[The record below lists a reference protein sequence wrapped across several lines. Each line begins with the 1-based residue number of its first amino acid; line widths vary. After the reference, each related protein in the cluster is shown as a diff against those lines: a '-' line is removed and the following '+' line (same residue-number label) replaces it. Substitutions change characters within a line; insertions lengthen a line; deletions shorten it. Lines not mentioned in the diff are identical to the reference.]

1 MSRVLFRII
10 SVPVFLTFWFFPLSL
25 AADSLPDWALSGD
38 KIVEAEGRGIVIRS
52 NPSGARVFID
62 GIRRGETPLR
72 LENLRPGQYFFRLE
86 KDGYTSRR
94 FRVVA
99 RQGSVLDITIE
110 LEEARG
116 KVLVRVSA
124 DPEAPGPEELP
135 FHPLIAVDG
144 ESGADEAQGLFTL
157 PVGLRIVRVK
167 AFGWEDVSSQVYV
180 EEGVV
185 RTLDLVLKPA
195 VFRIM
200 NAALRRPRF
209 NPGNPGSLGTTELN
223 FEVSAPGMGSF
234 SVYDSLGEL
243 IFVRELGPFTGW
255 SQSAVWDGRDRWG
268 AALPDGEYSLVLK
281 LRSLPVKGSGSL
293 EETFA
298 FIAELDSSRDIRPMT
313 LFSAKAGLLFAPVV
327 SLLPPGSFQIEG
339 GLLFGSPPYT
349 GKPWGSL
356 PFAAGFRVS
365 PLERLEISAALNMV
379 PLSGESVRTAAG
391 GAVKWALFKPAGG
404 FPGFAAGAVFSWAEK
419 TATAPFG
426 MGSGIELFFPVQLDL
441 RAPFSFLLIPACIWT
456 GDNGFPWD
464 PAPRLLLSGGFLA
477 RLTYATTGFS
487 VRCEYPLGG
496 EGPRSPSFMICGE
509 IKIFPPPSSLVFS
522 ALGGVWAR
530 GSSFGGFGGIGIGL
544 IN

>member
-10 SVPVFLTFWFFPLSL
+10 SVSVFLGFWVFPLNL
-25 AADSLPDWALSGD
+25 AADSLPGWAVPGD

-52 NPSGARVFID
+52 SPSGARVLVD
-62 GIRRGETPLR
+62 GIQRGQTPLR

-86 KDGYTSRR
+86 KDGYTARR
-94 FRVVA
+94 FRAVV

-124 DPEAPGPEELP
+124 APEAPGPEALP
-135 FHPLIAVDG
+135 FHPHITVDG
-144 ESGADEAQGLFTL
+144 ESGADEVQGLFTL
-157 PVGLRIVRVK
+157 PVGLRTVRVK
-167 AFGWEDVSSQVYV
+167 AFGWEDVSSQVYI
-180 EEGVV
+180 EEGAV

-200 NAALRRPRF
+200 SASLRRPRF

-223 FEVSAPGMGSF
+223 FEVSAPGIGSF
-234 SVYDSLGEL
+234 SVYDSQGEL
-243 IFVRELGPFTGW
+243 IFARDLGPFTGW
-255 SQSAVWDGRDRWG
+255 SQSTDWDGMDRWG

-281 LRSLPVKGSGSL
+281 LRSLSGKGSGSL
-293 EETFA
+293 EETFT
-298 FIAELDSSRDIRPMT
+298 FFAELDSSRDIRPMT

-349 GKPWGSL
+349 EAWKSL
-356 PFAAGFRVS
+356 PFAAGFRLS
-365 PLERLEISAALNMV
+365 PLERLEISAALNLTPV
-379 PLSGESVRTAAG
+379 SGESARAAAG
-391 GAVKWALFKPAGG
+391 GAIKWAFLKPAGG

-419 TATAPFG
+419 TAATPFG

-441 RAPFSFLLIPACIWT
+441 KAPFSFLLTPACIWT
-456 GDNGFPWD
+456 GSSGFPWE
-464 PAPRLLLSGGFLA
+464 PAPRLLLSGGILA
-477 RLTYATTGFS
+477 RLTYATAGFS
-487 VRCEYPLGG
+487 VRSEYPLSG
-496 EGPRSPSFMICGE
+496 EGPGSPSFMICGE

-522 ALGGVWAR
+522 ALGGVWIR
-530 GSSFGGFGGIGIGL
+530 GSSLGGFGGVGIGL